1 MGLVLVLYRVLLLSS
16 ISPEIAA
23 ARRIPVRSVGL
34 VYLLVLALTVSLS
47 AVTIGSVLSTALL
60 IGPAATALRL
70 TRHPGVAMAGAA
82 VLAVLAVAVGVVLAY
97 DSVQA
102 QPHGHVW
109 PVSFFIVALVFLA
122 YLGSGL
128 PRLVRAGAGRSVRSK
143 LVFSSFML
151 NTWIAATVV
160 AVVAGA
166 IGFFCVLRGAA
177 FVAHAVPQGAFAG
190 AAGAA
195 LIGVN
200 TLLGLGLFSVLG
212 ALTIGWLGRRGRH
225 DVVTALALVSML
237 GLGALFLSFSVEYE
251 PEIYGLLFGQVLG
264 VAQDQLLPIAALGA
278 LAVVVIACVFRPL
291 LELDRARD
299 GPRARTPPGRAGRR
313 LPDRG
318 GLDHDADRARGGGAA
333 DLQPHDRAR
342 RGRPVFRRRA
352 GEGGPA
358 LGCDRAGHGVGR
370 DRPGLPDRVADR
382 ILRRRP
388 GRGRVRHRAAE
399 RVAAPHARGAAGTTK
414 MMEA

>member
-1 MGLVLVLYRVLLLSS
+1 M
-16 ISPEIAA
+16 
-23 ARRIPVRSVGL
+23 
-34 VYLLVLALTVSLS
+34 
-47 AVTIGSVLSTALL
+47 
-60 IGPAATALRL
+60 
-70 TRHPGVAMAGAA
+70 
-82 VLAVLAVAVGVVLAY
+82 
-97 DSVQA
+97 
-102 QPHGHVW
+102 
-109 PVSFFIVALVFLA
+109 
-122 YLGSGL
+122 
-128 PRLVRAGAGRSVRSK
+128 
-143 LVFSSFML
+143 FSSFML

-291 LELDRARD
+291 LWSSIAPEM
-299 GPRARTPPGRAGRR
+299 G
-313 LPDRG
+313 
-318 GLDHDADRARGGGAA
+318 RARGLRPGVLDVVFLIVVALTTTLTVPVVGALLTFSLMIAPAGAA
-333 DLQPHDRAR
+333 RCFVA
-342 RGRPVFRRRA
+342 GPVKA
-352 GEGGPA
+352 ALLSVAIALVTVWAAIA
-358 LGCDRAGHGVGR
+358 LGYLTEWPIGFFVGALGAVGYGTGR
-370 DRPGLPDRVADR
+370 LYAW
-382 ILRRRP
+382 LRRTR
-388 GRGRVRHRAAE
+388 RV
-399 RVAAPHARGAAGTTK
+399 PAGTTK